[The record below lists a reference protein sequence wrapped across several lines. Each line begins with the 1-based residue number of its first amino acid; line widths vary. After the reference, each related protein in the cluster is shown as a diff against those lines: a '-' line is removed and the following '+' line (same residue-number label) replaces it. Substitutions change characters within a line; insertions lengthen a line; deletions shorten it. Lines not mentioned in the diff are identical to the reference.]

1 MPKSDRITLHPVT
14 FTAATSTLPGGN
26 PMKLA
31 HISLAFAIASS
42 AIVPFTLS
50 AQAGAA
56 QKAPPAAAQKAPA
69 ASAATDQAKCKDGTM
84 YSVLVARRRS
94 AVAHGVEVGRATKG
108 CDREVQ
114 RRHLLYEGR
123 AQGRVHGP
131 QGRRGVAEE
140 GIAAAAERVAS
151 ARRDTSSRTVY
162 SAVLIHTFC
171 IGTAV

>member
-14 FTAATSTLPGGN
+14 FTAATSTLLGGN

-69 ASAATDQAKCKDGTM
+69 ASSATDQAKCKDGTM
-84 YSVLVARRRS
+84 YSGTSRQGACSSHGGVAQWLTAS
-94 AVAHGVEVGRATKG
+94 KSGAPPKGATAKCNDGTYYTKAERKG
-108 CDREVQ
+108 ACTG
-114 RRHLLYEGR
+114 HK
-123 AQGRVHGP
+123 
-131 QGRRGVAEE
+131 GVAEWLKK
-140 GIAAAAERVAS
+140 G
-151 ARRDTSSRTVY
+151 
-162 SAVLIHTFC
+162 
-171 IGTAV
+171 